1 MYSDGTTS
9 IRRANDA
16 PIPLSPGLLLHSS
29 VCPYVRG
36 QHFPCLTKCL
46 VASYLLFTY
55 LPTVVSTLPHTFLTV
70 IPKEHAASGPSG
82 ELHRA
87 ACHLDSFS
95 SMTGNSS
102 FNTRRQ
108 RPMSRMELR
117 TASIVQA
124 AAAPPSSPKPPRHTG
139 CQCIFFF
146 CACVDAFGHRS
157 VKRILHVGNGVVI
170 LLPLYTKNNYTGQLA
185 HARPSGSMFD
195 ILVPNTS
202 RDKVHNEK
210 KKIARQEWSRKIVKY

>member
-1 MYSDGTTS
+1 MNLASRLFRVGPVCNAASNRLAGSFDAEFRPVYSDGTTS

-16 PIPLSPGLLLHSS
+16 PIPLSSGLLLHSS

-55 LPTVVSTLPHTFLTV
+55 LPTVVSTLPHTLLTV

-139 CQCIFFF
+139 CQVHIFFLRMRR
-146 CACVDAFGHRS
+146 C
-157 VKRILHVGNGVVI
+157 I
-170 LLPLYTKNNYTGQLA
+170 
-185 HARPSGSMFD
+185 RPSVCETHHPCVLETAS
-195 ILVPNTS
+195 
-202 RDKVHNEK
+202 
-210 KKIARQEWSRKIVKY
+210 

>member
-1 MYSDGTTS
+1 MPPAKRLAGPFDAEFTPVYSGGTTS

-16 PIPLSPGLLLHSS
+16 PFPLSFGLLLHSS
-29 VCPYVRG
+29 VCPFVRG
-36 QHFPCLTKCL
+36 QHFPYLTKCL

-55 LPTVVSTLPHTFLTV
+55 LPTVVSTLPHTLLTV
-70 IPKEHAASGPSG
+70 IPKEYSASSPSG

-124 AAAPPSSPKPPRHTG
+124 LQHLPLPPNPHVIRGVSAY
-139 CQCIFFF
+139 FFF
-146 CACVDAFGHRS
+146 LRMRRCFQ
-157 VKRILHVGNGVVI
+157 
-170 LLPLYTKNNYTGQLA
+170 P
-185 HARPSGSMFD
+185 
-195 ILVPNTS
+195 
-202 RDKVHNEK
+202 
-210 KKIARQEWSRKIVKY
+210 